1 MKITVFVASECACTC
16 ERAKTP
22 NLVIWF
28 SGISALNALVHL
40 LHHLI

>member
-1 MKITVFVASECACTC
+1 MKITVFVAGDCICTC
-16 ERAKTP
+16 ERAKIP
-22 NLVIWF
+22 NLGLWF